1 MASTTIKIDTEIK
14 EQLERDAKESFRSV
28 SGQANYYIMIG
39 MMVQKDMKAQ
49 GIMPPPIG
57 KPGPIL
63 RAMEET
69 NEKSD

>member
-14 EQLERDAKESFRSV
+14 EQLEKDAKESFRSV

-39 MMVQKDMKAQ
+39 MLVQKDMKAQ
-49 GIMPPPIG
+49 GIMPPPVG
-57 KPGPIL
+57 QPGPIL

-69 NEKSD
+69 NDKSD